1 MTEYKAEYKDKHKTK
16 QIRIGDIIIG
26 GGMPVAIQSMTN
38 VDSRDEVALLRQI
51 AELTDAD
58 CRIVRIAVPDMESA
72 ETLGRVKQKL
82 LRAGNRVPLVADI
95 HFDYRLAIAA
105 IKAGADK
112 IRINPGNIGSL
123 DRVKAVVEAA
133 KEREIPIR
141 VGVNSGSLEK
151 DILEK
156 YGGVT
161 AEGLAESAL
170 ANLKIIQ
177 DMDYDNL
184 VVSIKSSNVPMNYE
198 AHKLLAAGTD
208 CPVHIGITEAGTLE
222 RGKVK
227 SAVGIGALLLEG
239 IGDTMRVSLTADPVE
254 EVIFAWEILSSMGLK
269 KSAVDLVSCPT
280 CGRTKIDLQKLTL
293 QVENRLSLIEERLT
307 AEGSPS
313 IKVAVMGCAVNG
325 PGEAREADFGV
336 AGGDGRGIIFAKG
349 EILMTNVPEEEIA
362 DRLIKV
368 IEEKICG
375 K

>member
-1 MTEYKAEYKDKHKTK
+1 MTEYELRHKTK
-16 QIRIGDIIIG
+16 QVRIGDLLIG
-26 GGMPVAIQSMTN
+26 GGEPVTIQSMTN
-38 VDSRDEVALLRQI
+38 VDSRDEAALLKQI
-51 AELTDAD
+51 SELTDAG
-58 CRIVRIAVPDMESA
+58 CQIVRIAVPDMEAA
-72 ETLGRVKQKL
+72 EAFGRVKQKL
-82 LRAGNRVPLVADI
+82 LQDGNRVPLVADI

-112 IRINPGNIGSL
+112 IRINPGNIGGH

-151 DILEK
+151 HILQNH
-156 YGGVT
+156 GGVT

-177 DMDYDNL
+177 DMGYDKL
-184 VVSIKSSNVPMNYE
+184 VVSIKSSDVRMNYE
-198 AHKLLAAGTD
+198 AHKLLATGTD

-239 IGDTMRVSLTADPVE
+239 IGDTMRVSLTANPVE
-254 EVIFAWEILSSMGLK
+254 EVIFAREILKSIGLR

-280 CGRTKIDLQKLTL
+280 CGRTRIDLQNLAS
-293 QVENRLSLIEERLT
+293 QVESKLPALEEKLMLT
-307 AEGSPS
+307 DSPS

-362 DRLIKV
+362 DRLINI
-368 IEEKICG
+368 IEGKICG